1 MSVTSHVFRYK
12 TLSKQSIE
20 VTLFVGDNAKV
31 GLRGLEFTIGPPT
44 SIYHVFSTNTYCY
57 SYCWQ
62 GFGLGLV
69 IG

>member
-31 GLRGLEFTIGPPT
+31 GLRGLEFTIGPPPQYT
-44 SIYHVFSTNTYCY
+44 MFSVQTHIVIHIV
-57 SYCWQ
+57 
-62 GFGLGLV
+62 GRVLG
-69 IG
+69 